1 LSLRQWVLLL
11 LGALLATAARA
22 VAAGEIQLRYPTVVG
37 SVPIKTWKD
46 RRDEGIVKQTLDA
59 SCGSAATATILRA
72 FYGQDIS
79 EQDILAEVIAANLA
93 GVASDFERDIRST
106 LIRAALDGTM
116 TTEELKTRL
125 LVRILRATGDGVTFT
140 DTQQRFAKAIRD
152 QLTATASFS
161 DLKRAVEKLGF
172 RAVAWSLGFGQ
183 IKRLGIPVITYLRH
197 RGQDHF
203 SVVRGVSTDG
213 RVLLGDPIW
222 GNQKF
227 EARRFR
233 TMWETDGEEGK
244 VLAILPRGNVQSANV
259 KRGFFRAP
267 TPNTLATRHLMLRS
281 NLLYPHD

>member
-1 LSLRQWVLLL
+1 MSRCRWVPLL
-11 LGALLATAARA
+11 LGALLATAALA
-22 VAAGEIQLRYPTVVG
+22 VAAGEIQLRYPTAAG

-93 GVASDFERDIRST
+93 EVASDYERAIRST
-106 LIRAALDGTM
+106 LIRAALDGAM
-116 TTEELKTRL
+116 TNEELQTRL
-125 LVRILRATGDGVTFT
+125 LTRILRAANNGITFT
-140 DTQQRFAKAIRD
+140 DAQGRFAKAVRD

-161 DLKRAVEKLGF
+161 DLKQAVEKFGF
-172 RAVAWSLGFGQ
+172 RAVAWSLVFEQ
-183 IKRLGIPVITYLRH
+183 LKRLGIPVIAYLRH

-203 SVVRGVSTDG
+203 SVVRGVSADG

-233 TMWETDGEEGK
+233 TMWETDGEAGK
-244 VLAILPRGNVQSANV
+244 VLAILPRDVDATQVVHA
-259 KRGFFRAP
+259 FFVDPKPSTA
-267 TPNTLATRHLMLRS
+267 LAIRRLILR
-281 NLLYPHD
+281 NDRLLPR